1 MNEWTVVT
9 VVIAL
14 AGVIGVFVK
23 AAWKLATALQSN
35 TDATKNQTD
44 VLNQLK
50 SENKKDHDKFSDKL
64 DDHETRIVLLEHADE
79 N

>member
-14 AGVIGVFVK
+14 IGMVSVFAR

-35 TDATKNQTD
+35 TDATKNQTEI
-44 VLNQLK
+44 LNQLK
-50 SENKKDHDKFSDKL
+50 SDNKKDHDKFSDKL
-64 DDHETRIVLLEHADE
+64 EDHETRISVLEHIE
-79 N
+79 